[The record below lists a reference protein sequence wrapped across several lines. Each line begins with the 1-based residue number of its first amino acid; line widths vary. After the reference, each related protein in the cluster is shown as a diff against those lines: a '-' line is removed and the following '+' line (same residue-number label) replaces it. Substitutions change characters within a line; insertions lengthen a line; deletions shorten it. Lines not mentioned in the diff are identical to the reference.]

1 MIAIASPDHSVLP
14 DSTRVEQIE
23 GRWTLQILLCLNGG
37 ELRFS
42 DLRTAI
48 PGISSNVLTD
58 RIRALQTAGL
68 VKRRYL
74 PPPTARHLY
83 GLGPQASGLKPAL
96 DALASWQS
104 KESDLHADGRREGSR
119 SHEKERRP

>member
-1 MIAIASPDHSVLP
+1 MIAAAPSNQPMLSDA
-14 DSTRVEQIE
+14 TRLAMIE

-58 RIRALQTAGL
+58 RIRVLLRAGL
-68 VKRRYL
+68 VERHYL

-83 GLGPQASGLKPAL
+83 ALGPLADGLRPAL
-96 DALASWQS
+96 DALASWRAAPA
-104 KESDLHADGRREGSR
+104 SD
-119 SHEKERRP
+119 KPRPQ